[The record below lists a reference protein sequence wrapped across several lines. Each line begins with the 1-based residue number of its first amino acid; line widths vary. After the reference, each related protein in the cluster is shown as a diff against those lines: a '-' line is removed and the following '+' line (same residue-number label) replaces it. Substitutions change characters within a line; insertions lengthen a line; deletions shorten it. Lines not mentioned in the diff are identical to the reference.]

1 MQKRE
6 RKSGEMNA
14 ALGALWLG
22 LAGMAG
28 SHLWST
34 ADPAGSKPVL
44 LKLGSWVPGWW
55 GIGPFAGKEVIGL
68 LLWLCSWLIL
78 HFLLKGRDT
87 SIRKVAVLF
96 VIGFA
101 IIIVAIWPPVYH
113 AFLGWPPGLPE

>member
-1 MQKRE
+1 
-6 RKSGEMNA
+6 
-14 ALGALWLG
+14 
-22 LAGMAG
+22 MAG
-28 SHLWST
+28 IS
-34 ADPAGSKPVL
+34 G
-44 LKLGSWVPGWW
+44 GGWQ

-87 SIRKVAVLF
+87 SIRKAAVLF

-101 IIIVAIWPPVYH
+101 IILIAIWPPVYH